1 MSLKTEQLAGS
12 LEPLTLQA
20 FEAFC
25 EDITAMF
32 GNAADCSA
40 LKAGQGAL
48 KSELKGDFKKLAA
61 VNQVQAVGA
70 VDGTFQLLL
79 DQAGLFILAGVFVM
93 LPEKRITETIRA
105 GTLTDAD
112 YLNDAIKEVGNLLVG
127 SWDRIFREE
136 VTDHK
141 HFKQVGTFIGPLW
154 DKPEDSIG
162 LSDDTDCHYVMC
174 QIKLD
179 DFPAFTC
186 AAVFSDSLLEAEQ
199 ASESSAKSES
209 STETPAAA
217 QPPSGTSD
225 DLETP
230 SASADQQPGGGEQ
243 HGQMSQEASPQQSS
257 AEAAPEPAAPTD
269 TAARTEPTAGE
280 SDRGPVTE
288 AIRNLTQDS
297 DVATPTAQSG
307 ATCGPWAALTAGELM
322 SPTVLWADPDDTVQE
337 VLQVMQQHNVGYVL
351 IGQDGQLEGLLSRSD
366 ITAAVSPYLRPVFA
380 HWRRPTDDATLK
392 IRVKWFMSRT
402 VHTVGPRASIGAVM
416 ETMMKHSVRGLPV
429 IESDGRTVGLI
440 TVYDVFAALLSCAD
454 VHMTGRPQQ
463 APPAV
468 K

>member
-1 MSLKTEQLAGS
+1 MPLETEQLAGS
-12 LEPLTLQA
+12 LESLTSQA

-32 GNAADCSA
+32 GNAADCSV
-40 LKAGQGAL
+40 LKAGQGTL

-79 DQAGLFILAGVFVM
+79 DQAGLFVLAGVFVM

-162 LSDDTDCHYVMC
+162 LSGDTDCHYVMC
-174 QIKLD
+174 RITLD

-186 AAVFSDSLLEAEQ
+186 AAVFSDALLTDGQ
-199 ASESSAKSES
+199 AP
-209 STETPAAA
+209 ETPAAEAPPCDTSGDTEAPSEAAAEQSDVNEQKDQVA
-217 QPPSGTSD
+217 QETS
-225 DLETP
+225 
-230 SASADQQPGGGEQ
+230 S
-243 HGQMSQEASPQQSS
+243 QQSS
-257 AEAAPEPAAPTD
+257 TDASAEPAARSSKQPQ
-269 TAARTEPTAGE
+269 AQAEPASKTEPPAGQ
-280 SDRGPVTE
+280 SDLGPVSE
-288 AIRNLTQDS
+288 AIRHLTQAGS
-297 DVATPTAQSG
+297 QRAPEATSGPLDERWGTLTAADLMNPTA
-307 ATCGPWAALTAGELM
+307 
-322 SPTVLWADPDDTVQE
+322 LWADPDDTVEE
-337 VLQVMQQHNVGYVL
+337 VLKTTQQHNAGYVL
-351 IGQDGQLEGLLSRSD
+351 VGQDGRLEGLISRSD
-366 ITAAVSPYLRPVFA
+366 ITAAVSPYLRPVLA
-380 HWRRPTDDATLK
+380 HWRRPADDATMK
-392 IRVKWFMSRT
+392 IRIKWFMSRT
-402 VHTVGPRASIGAVM
+402 VHTIGPTASIGAVM
-416 ETMMKHSVRGLPV
+416 EKMIRHSVRGLPV
-429 IESDGRTVGLI
+429 VQTDGRTLGLI
-440 TVYDVFAALLSCAD
+440 TSYDVFAALLSRAE
-454 VHMTGRPQQ
+454 VHMTGRPHQ